1 MCVLF
6 NAHFLCHRF
15 LLTLRTL
22 CELRI
27 AAYFVARL
35 RDATTTTTTQLFNF
49 PPNINPLLRIYGHH
63 HTAKRARMHLHLP
76 IPIPKNAGV
85 FSPSVWRHACTHAN
99 ARTLYQTDKHTRAH
113 SRTHHL
119 PCRQQMPP
127 KPRGT
132 RTRSIYTLAPN
143 PRAYHQQQQHTRTYV
158 FCVCVRA
165 YVRAL
170 PSIYCFSHTRVWLY
184 LSCSPVN
191 GCRAHA
197 TMINVTPACFFF
209 GARAGRTKNGIHV
222 ERRRVCRICFRKHSL
237 EVCVRSH
244 LTA

>member
-1 MCVLF
+1 MLF

-35 RDATTTTTTQLFNF
+35 RDATTTQLFNF

-85 FSPSVWRHACTHAN
+85 FSPSVWRQTCTHAN
-99 ARTLYQTDKHTRAH
+99 ARTLYQTDKHT
-113 SRTHHL
+113 RTHHL

-158 FCVCVRA
+158 FLCVCACVCA
-165 YVRAL
+165 CT
-170 PSIYCFSHTRVWLY
+170 SIYILFFTHSSVAIFVARGVRQSTAAVRTR
-184 LSCSPVN
+184 
-191 GCRAHA
+191 R
-197 TMINVTPACFFF
+197 
-209 GARAGRTKNGIHV
+209 
-222 ERRRVCRICFRKHSL
+222 
-237 EVCVRSH
+237 
-244 LTA
+244 

>member
-35 RDATTTTTTQLFNF
+35 RDATTTQLFNF

-85 FSPSVWRHACTHAN
+85 FSPSVWRQTCTHAN
-99 ARTLYQTDKHTRAH
+99 ARTLYQTDKH

-184 LSCSPVN
+184 LSHGVRRQSTAAV
-191 GCRAHA
+191 
-197 TMINVTPACFFF
+197 
-209 GARAGRTKNGIHV
+209 RT
-222 ERRRVCRICFRKHSL
+222 RR
-237 EVCVRSH
+237 
-244 LTA
+244 